1 MNGSFKIN
9 WQNGSTESFGHWLFQ
24 KIVYEPSKITIWPQF
39 INCLNDK
46 ELFVNF
52 FELMSFTQ
60 GNFTNF
66 DKKWP
71 KSDS

>member
-1 MNGSFKIN
+1 MVHSKLIDKTDRLNRSAIGGFK
-9 WQNGSTESFGHWLFQ
+9 

-52 FELMSFTQ
+52 FQLTSFTQ